1 MQEHCCDRDKV
12 ANRNPK
18 SIGDILAD
26 SQNNFGLWLA
36 QVDAKLA
43 EIKSCP
49 APCVDGIVTIKLQRG
64 EGSYERRAH
73 CPILNP
79 SCAYGA
85 VLQKQVD
92 QRFSELLISR
102 IGIPHRHVA
111 RFGRHFDT
119 PATKEAVCWDTHGF
133 LVLSGKTGCGKSFG
147 AAWFVNRHLRMRIG
161 NPFKSETWEWHARA
175 ESAASGVLWSG
186 AQNLVED
193 KGIAMQ
199 AKSCPLLVLDDLGKE
214 CELPSALAVV
224 RDVIAKRYD
233 NELSTIIT
241 TELTVPD
248 IDARYG
254 RAIAERIVG
263 EAGDGGRFIACG
275 DTSLR
280 LVKG

>member
-1 MQEHCCDRDKV
+1 MQEHCCDWDKA

-36 QVDAKLA
+36 HVDAKLA

-64 EGSYERRAH
+64 EVSYERRAH

-85 VLQKQVD
+85 VLQKQID
-92 QRFSELLISR
+92 QRLSELLVAK
-102 IGIPHRHVA
+102 IGVPRRHVA
-111 RFGRHFDT
+111 RFDRYFET
-119 PATKEAVCWDTHGF
+119 IATKEAACWGTHGF
-133 LVLSGKTGCGKSFG
+133 LALSGKTGCGKSFG
-147 AAWFVNRHLRMRIG
+147 AAWFIAKYLKDRIG
-161 NPFKSETWEWHARA
+161 APHKSEAREWHMRA
-175 ESAASGVLWSG
+175 ECTASGVVWST
-186 AQNLVED
+186 AQSIVDD
-193 KGIAMQ
+193 KDISAQ
-199 AKSCPLLVLDDLGKE
+199 AKPCPLLVLDDLGKE
-214 CELPSALAVV
+214 CELQSALAVM
-224 RDVIAKRYD
+224 RDLIAKRYD
-233 NELSTIIT
+233 DELPTIIT

-254 RAIAERIVG
+254 RAIAERIIG
-263 EAGDGGRFIACG
+263 EAEDGGRFIACG